1 LPLKRRAWGTTRV
14 RQENRDMRAEESLP
28 QQAEPAVLEYRTPSI
43 QGYPRVLAERGSI
56 ARAWAFVFAG
66 IALGLT
72 LVGVPTQY
80 NADALSGRDI
90 IGGLL
95 IFGSWGAALL
105 GMVWALISLFQ
116 SKGRRGLVALIACA
130 AVVGFSYWLAVKYPS
145 HVLFQGVKG

>member
-1 LPLKRRAWGTTRV
+1 
-14 RQENRDMRAEESLP
+14 MREKESQP
-28 QQAEPAVLEYRTPSI
+28 QQIEPTVLGYRTPNMS
-43 QGYPRVLAERGSI
+43 GYPRMLAERGSI
-56 ARAWAFVFAG
+56 ACAWAFVFAG

-72 LVGVPTQY
+72 LVGVTTQY

-116 SKGRRGLVALIACA
+116 SKGRRGLVALIAYA